1 VKIGTKGRYA
11 VSALID
17 LAVHGKSGPVALCEI
32 AERQEISL
40 FYLEQLFVRLR
51 RDSLVNSV
59 RGRCGGYV
67 LAKPSCDI
75 AVADILR
82 AVEEE
87 VHPGRC
93 DCRGGRDDCLS
104 HELWDQL
111 GDEILRYLDSVSLED
126 VCERRVR
133 RLTEQ
138 TIGPEVSGSE
148 VSGPGVSGPGVA
160 AE

>member
-1 VKIGTKGRYA
+1 MKIGTKGRYA
-11 VSALID
+11 VSALVD
-17 LAVHGKSGPVALCEI
+17 LAVHGNGGPVALCEI

-51 RDSLVNSV
+51 RDNLVNSV

-67 LAKPSCDI
+67 LAKPAGEI
-75 AVADILR
+75 AIADILR
-82 AVEEE
+82 AVDEA

-104 HELWDQL
+104 HDLWEQL
-111 GDEILRYLDSVSLED
+111 GDEILCYLDSVSLED

-133 RLTEQ
+133 RRAQ
-138 TIGPEVSGSE
+138 T
-148 VSGPGVSGPGVA
+148 GVA